1 MNRRLAILLALVLLV
16 APKLAAAWW
25 NDDWTQRKS
34 VTIDASPSGVPL
46 TEAVGRFPVLVRL
59 HDGVFPFAQALE
71 RGQDIRFIADDDQ
84 TPLAFHLE
92 EFDPLLGLGFA
103 WVDVPGL
110 KPGTKTNIW
119 LYYGNPKAADV
130 ANAAATYDGDTLL
143 TYHFGERNTPPADA
157 SAYHNAATTAG
168 KFVDAALIG
177 HGLHLDGATPVTLP
191 ASPSLAIAEGAAMTL
206 SLWLKMDA
214 LQPNA
219 ILYSRRDGSNA
230 LTLGIDQG
238 VPFVQVT
245 DASGSKRSSGGTP
258 LTAGSW
264 QHIALVGTG
273 NQFRIFVDG
282 VSGASLDAVT
292 PALAGSATLGTDA
305 ASTTVPPAVDAPY
318 AGPGANPAAAGK
330 AAHAPAHAPGATGAS
345 NPAHTPTML
354 APGGFIGD
362 IDELQI
368 AKVARSESYLKAQVA
383 SEGAGP
389 DARLVALGADE
400 ESSSWLTGYFAI
412 LINAVTPDGW
422 VVIGVLAAMSVVSW
436 LVMVS
441 KTAFVNRQA
450 RANRRFQHLFDRVTH
465 RLDAVHREEP
475 EVLLANGGTISARER
490 RALHASPMFR
500 LFALGAAELRGRFA
514 AADSEAPSTVRPVL
528 ESHASATLRSRMDAQ
543 LLRETQALNRSMVL
557 LTIAIS
563 GGPFLGLLGTVIGVM
578 ITFAAVAAAGD
589 VNVNAIAPGIAA
601 ALVATVAGLAVAI
614 PALFGY
620 NYLLT
625 RIKDLTAD
633 MRVFVDE
640 YTTRLAEVYRIS
652 PRQIESLLAAE

>member
-16 APKLAAAWW
+16 VPKLAAAWW

-46 TEAVGRFPVLVRL
+46 TEPVGRFPVLVRL
-59 HDGVFPFAQALE
+59 HDGVFPFAQAME

-92 EFDPLLGLGFA
+92 GFDPLLGLGFA

-130 ANAAATYDGDTLL
+130 ANAAATYDADTLL
-143 TYHFGERNTPPADA
+143 TYHFGERNTPPTDA

-206 SLWLKMDA
+206 SLWLKMEA
-214 LQPNA
+214 LQSNA
-219 ILYSRRDGSNA
+219 ILYSHRDGSNA

-238 VPFVQVT
+238 VPFVQVS

-292 PALAGSATLGTDA
+292 QALAGSATLGTDA
-305 ASTTVPPAVDAPY
+305 ASTTVPSAVDAT
-318 AGPGANPAAAGK
+318 PAVK
-330 AAHAPAHAPGATGAS
+330 AAHAPSHAPGATGAS
-345 NPAHTPTML
+345 NPAHTPTIL
-354 APGGFIGD
+354 APVGFIGD

-368 AKVARSESYLKAQVA
+368 AKVARSESYLKARMA

-422 VVIGVLAAMSVVSW
+422 VVIGVLAVMSVISW

-450 RANRRFQHLFDRVTH
+450 RAC
-465 RLDAVHREEP
+465 
-475 EVLLANGGTISARER
+475 
-490 RALHASPMFR
+490 
-500 LFALGAAELRGRFA
+500 
-514 AADSEAPSTVRPVL
+514 
-528 ESHASATLRSRMDAQ
+528 
-543 LLRETQALNRSMVL
+543 
-557 LTIAIS
+557 
-563 GGPFLGLLGTVIGVM
+563 
-578 ITFAAVAAAGD
+578 
-589 VNVNAIAPGIAA
+589 
-601 ALVATVAGLAVAI
+601 
-614 PALFGY
+614 
-620 NYLLT
+620 
-625 RIKDLTAD
+625 
-633 MRVFVDE
+633 
-640 YTTRLAEVYRIS
+640 
-652 PRQIESLLAAE
+652 